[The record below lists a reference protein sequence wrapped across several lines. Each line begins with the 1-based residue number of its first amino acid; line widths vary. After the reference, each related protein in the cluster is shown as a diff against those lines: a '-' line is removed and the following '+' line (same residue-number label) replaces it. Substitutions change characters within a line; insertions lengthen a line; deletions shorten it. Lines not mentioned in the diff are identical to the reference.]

1 MGGLLTLLGL
11 TGLFKIPLS
20 FLICILKTSAFT
32 CLKVFPKSSLKQE
45 NKKKEVTFTIY
56 PSKIKYRQVQFTSFG
71 KKKLWSTVFKVIAT
85 EMKYVIP
92 EKKFTWQYGIC
103 LTFKT
108 YRRLESQQKAW
119 IFPSFDDV
127 QDNSLLK
134 QFLLETKIL
143 KVLQKA
149 RGNTLD
155 KEGLK
160 ILMNSLKN
168 ALKILNS
175 LDTDLCSQLGIGCH

>member
-1 MGGLLTLLGL
+1 MIEIFSKVLTE
-11 TGLFKIPLS
+11 TR
-20 FLICILKTSAFT
+20 
-32 CLKVFPKSSLKQE
+32 KQE
-45 NKKKEVTFTIY
+45 KEVTFTIY
-56 PSKIKYRQVQFTSFG
+56 PSEIKYRQVQFTSLG
-71 KKKLWSTVFKVIAT
+71 KKKIR
-85 EMKYVIP
+85 KYCLQSHCNRNEICNP
-92 EKKFTWQYGIC
+92 WKKFTWQYGIC

-108 YRRLESQQKAW
+108 YRRLESQQRAW

-134 QFLLETKIL
+134 QFLLETKIM

-149 RGNTLD
+149 CGNKLD

-168 ALKILNS
+168 ALRILNS
-175 LDTDLCSQLGIGCH
+175 LDTDLFSGLGIGCH

>member
-1 MGGLLTLLGL
+1 
-11 TGLFKIPLS
+11 
-20 FLICILKTSAFT
+20 
-32 CLKVFPKSSLKQE
+32 
-45 NKKKEVTFTIY
+45 
-56 PSKIKYRQVQFTSFG
+56 
-71 KKKLWSTVFKVIAT
+71 
-85 EMKYVIP
+85 MKYVIP

-127 QDNSLLK
+127 QDNSPLK

-149 RGNTLD
+149 HGNLLD

-175 LDTDLCSQLGIGCH
+175 LDTDFFSHLGIGCH

>member
-1 MGGLLTLLGL
+1 MIESFSKVLTE
-11 TGLFKIPLS
+11 TR
-20 FLICILKTSAFT
+20 
-32 CLKVFPKSSLKQE
+32 KQE
-45 NKKKEVTFTIY
+45 KEVTFTIY
-56 PSKIKYRQVQFTSFG
+56 PSEIKYRQVQFTSLG
-71 KKKLWSTVFKVIAT
+71 KKKIR
-85 EMKYVIP
+85 KYCLQSHCNRNEICNP
-92 EKKFTWQYGIC
+92 WKKFTWQYGIC

-134 QFLLETKIL
+134 QFLLETKLL
-143 KVLQKA
+143 KVLQKV

-168 ALKILNS
+168 ALRILNS
-175 LDTDLCSQLGIGCH
+175 LDTDLFSRLGIGCH